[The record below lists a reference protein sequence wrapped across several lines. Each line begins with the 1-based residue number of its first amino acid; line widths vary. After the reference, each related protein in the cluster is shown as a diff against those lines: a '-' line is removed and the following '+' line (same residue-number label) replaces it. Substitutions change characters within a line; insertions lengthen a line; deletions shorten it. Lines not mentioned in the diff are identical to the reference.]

1 MIAIAAVAKTA
12 TSGRKRVNTGYIEVP
27 RKRERGCQRVRPGRP
42 PSRCFGRR
50 AEALGNS
57 QCSVN
62 IDAHAF
68 DPDES
73 ADDFDERLNDKVTKT
88 YAQGRTIW
96 LALILND
103 RMQVPSLSMEAIRAR
118 LPANIGQFSRLL
130 FGSLEDAEMI
140 VRP

>member
-1 MIAIAAVAKTA
+1 
-12 TSGRKRVNTGYIEVP
+12 VP